1 MSVSN
6 DGYERFEKMTMNAGA
21 TCEISAQTQ
30 NAAGTAAV
38 VDGSVCLG
46 KPRTG
51 AVVGG
56 VYTDQFAEVNGV
68 KIDFHNGEATSANDY
83 DARIEVSGVSV
94 GNGGATLSIDCG
106 ELALNCS
113 AGGVIINGSEGTDG
127 AFFMSQGPGLT
138 PIWFAPGTAGTILF
152 IDAAGMPS
160 YLALG
165 NPGDIFHISNG
176 GVPGWLGTPAQEGWV
191 LKIVGGIPTWSA

>member
-6 DGYERFEKMTMNAGA
+6 DGYERFERMTMNAGA

-30 NAAGTAAV
+30 NAAGTAIV

-68 KIDFHNGEATSANDY
+68 KIDFHNGEATSNNDY
-83 DARIEVSGVSV
+83 DARIEVSGISA
-94 GNGGATLSIDCG
+94 GNSGATLSIDCG

-113 AGGVIINGSEGTDG
+113 AGGVLFNGTSG
-127 AFFMSQGPGLT
+127 AVGAILVSKGAGAT
-138 PIWFAPGTAGTILF
+138 PEWLAPGA
-152 IDAAGMPS
+152 
-160 YLALG
+160 
-165 NPGDIFHISNG
+165 
-176 GVPGWLGTPAQEGWV
+176 EGQF
-191 LKIVGGIPTWSA
+191 LKIVAGVPAWSA

>member
-6 DGYERFEKMTMNAGA
+6 DGYERFERMTMNAGN
-21 TCEISAQTQ
+21 TCEISAASQ
-30 NAAGTAAV
+30 NAAGTIAV

-56 VYTDQFAEVNGV
+56 VYTDQFAELNGI
-68 KIDFHNGEATSANDY
+68 KIDFHNGEATTNNDY
-83 DARIEVSGVSV
+83 DARIEVSGVSA

-113 AGGVIINGSEGTDG
+113 AGGLLFDGTPGDAG
-127 AFFMSQGPGLT
+127 DFLVSQGAGATPEWVYPFTGLV
-138 PIWFAPGTAGTILF
+138 GSILYMGA
-152 IDAAGMPS
+152 DGK
-160 YLALG
+160 LAFL
-165 NPGDIFHISNG
+165 
-176 GVPGWLGTPAQEGWV
+176 VTPATNGCTLQNVDGLPAWTF
-191 LKIVGGIPTWSA
+191 P